1 MISAKLPPTIRR
13 ATAAQETP
21 RMISNLRLAAG
32 VLAALL
38 AGHAHAQNVVTVPGA
53 PQDRPIVIVNATVHP
68 VSSAP
73 IANGRVRFEAG
84 KITAVGAEVP
94 TEGASVI
101 DASGKHVYP
110 GMLAASSVIGLVEVQ
125 AVRATNDTTE
135 VGAINPN
142 ARAQVAVNADSEV
155 VPVTRANGV
164 LAALVHPVAG
174 QQGVITGSAAVLQMD
189 GWTWEDMTVRGDVG
203 QYIEWPSLIIPDFL
217 PPPLIQATRKAQV
230 DKRIALE
237 KALTDAKSYRTAKQA
252 NAVSLPD
259 LRWEAMLPVLRKEQP
274 VLIGANDMESIEDA
288 LDFTARHDLRMV
300 LVGGLEAW
308 RLAALLKAR
317 DIPVIVAG
325 THVLPLRRSDPFD
338 AAFSNPAKLH
348 AAGLKFAI
356 SGPGDSFSVSNERN
370 LPYHAAT
377 AIAYGLPADEG
388 LKAVTLYPAQIL
400 GVADR
405 LGSLETGK
413 DATLFI
419 SDGDPLENSTAI
431 EQAWIGGRVVDLRS
445 RHTKLNDK
453 YRAKYGQPGR

>member
-1 MISAKLPPTIRR
+1 MKSTRR
-13 ATAAQETP
+13 LMA
-21 RMISNLRLAAG
+21 LA
-32 VLAALL
+32 LAALL
-38 AGHAHAQNVVTVPGA
+38 VGHAHAQNIMTVPGA
-53 PQDRPIVIVNATVHP
+53 AQDRPMVIVNATVHP

-84 KITAVGAEVP
+84 KITAVGTDVS
-94 TEGASVI
+94 TDGASVV

-110 GMLAASSVIGLVEVQ
+110 GMLAGSSVIGLVEVQ
-125 AVRATNDTTE
+125 AVRATNDTAE

-142 ARAQVAVNADSEV
+142 ARAQIAVNADSEV

-174 QQGVITGSAAVLQMD
+174 QQGVINGTAAVMQMD

-203 QYIEWPSLIIPDFL
+203 MHIEWPSLIVPDFL
-217 PPPLIQATRKAQV
+217 PPPLIEATRKAQV
-230 DKRIALE
+230 EKRAALE
-237 KALTDAKSYRTAKQA
+237 KALTSAKSYRTAKEA
-252 NAVSLPD
+252 GSVTMPD
-259 LRWEAMLPVLRKEQP
+259 LRWEAMLPVLRKERP

-288 LDFTARHDLRMV
+288 LDFAARHDLRMV

-317 DIPVIVAG
+317 NIPVIVAG

-338 AAFSNPAKLH
+338 AAYSNPAKLH
-348 AAGLKFAI
+348 AAGLQFAI

-405 LGSLETGK
+405 LGSLEAGK

-431 EQAWIGGRVVDLRS
+431 EQAWIGGRMVDLSS
-445 RHTKLNDK
+445 RHTRLNEK
-453 YRAKYGQPGR
+453 YRAKYEQAGR